1 MARRMLVPAA
11 LAPLIAAICADFQPS
26 AIYLFGS
33 RARNDHRDDSD
44 WDLMVA
50 LPNDAP
56 DRLLDPM
63 TGWQLQREVGIPAT
77 ILTARLK
84 DLAECWEVPNT
95 IGFVVAR
102 EGRLL
107 DI

>member
-1 MARRMLVPAA
+1 MPVPVA
-11 LAPLIAAICADFQPS
+11 LAPLTAAIFADLRPS

-44 WDLMVA
+44 WDLVVA
-50 LPNDAP
+50 LPDEAP
-56 DRLLDPM
+56 DSLLDPLR
-63 TGWQLQREVGIPAT
+63 GWKLQRDVGISAT
-77 ILTARLK
+77 ILTTRSK
-84 DLAECWEVPNT
+84 DLADCWDVPNT

-107 DI
+107 DV